1 MLPRIS
7 WDAVECCAC
16 DLRRRP
22 PRLPIFAAA
31 DPTPACL
38 FDTPRILCTDS
49 CRLLASCRLRASYI
63 RSFRSRYRS
72 FHVTRSSALIDERE
86 SLSVEKRS
94 PRISTWPT
102 TILLRG
108 AAQGALSLFCC
119 FSRLVAFCDVRVAA
133 THAQHAQFGDA
144 TNSIQFRHRYRPL
157 HSAHAHVWDTGG
169 VPTRLAQPPS
179 RIHEHLCESDRQSLI
194 EPHPRCRWPGSQ
206 VPLDRE
212 PCTPFR
218 RIAAHTRTPCTLC
231 ESR

>member
-22 PRLPIFAAA
+22 PRLPMFAAA

-108 AAQGALSLFCC
+108 AAQAKPFLLFQQACGFLRC
-119 FSRLVAFCDVRVAA
+119 ARRAA
-133 THAQHAQFGDA
+133 THTRNTQFGDA

-194 EPHPRCRWPGSQ
+194 EPHPR
-206 VPLDRE
+206 
-212 PCTPFR
+212 
-218 RIAAHTRTPCTLC
+218 
-231 ESR
+231 